1 MNNNKSHMLITF
13 EEAGKLV
20 ELDNKALDDR
30 IKGKK
35 HCDFR
40 EVL

>member
-1 MNNNKSHMLITF
+1 MLVTF
-13 EEAGKLV
+13 AEAGKLV
-20 ELDNKALDDR
+20 ELDNKALDNR

-35 HCDFR
+35 HSDFR